1 MYVYIDMMMMMI
13 TLPVAHIPHS
23 EFENGFSTGS
33 ESATEIT
40 VGERSDQTV
49 TVIDNKE
56 ASASFTRQFHKLI
69 HNQIRFSANRKV
81 VLFLHHILH
90 LQFKFESDNN
100 KLREKKAHANGIEKG
115 P

>member
-1 MYVYIDMMMMMI
+1 MVMMI
-13 TLPVAHIPHS
+13 KLPIAHLPHS

-69 HNQIRFSANRKV
+69 HNQIRFSAYRNV
-81 VLFLHHILH
+81 FLFLHHILH
-90 LQFKFESDNN
+90 LQFKFESDKN
-100 KLREKKAHANGIEKG
+100 KLGENKRRCKWNIEKG